1 MAASMDDKMHFQRN
15 PDYIYREV
23 AGEAVLVPTGK
34 AAESLF
40 GIVSMNSTGAFL
52 WKALEQKRSFGE
64 LRAMFAREY
73 ELEEAQSRQ
82 DVTEF
87 IETALSRNMVLR
99 C

>member
-1 MAASMDDKMHFQRN
+1 MDDKVYFQRN

-34 AAESLF
+34 AAESFF
-40 GIVSMNSTGAFL
+40 GIASINSTGAFL
-52 WKALEQKRSFGE
+52 WEALEQERSLGE
-64 LRAMFAREY
+64 LREMFAREY
-73 ELEEAQSRQ
+73 ELEEGQSMQ

-87 IETALSRNMVLR
+87 LETALSRNLVLR